1 MTGKIE
7 RVGFIGLGNMGGPM
21 ARNLTRAGV
30 SVAGFDINPAAL
42 ARAVKAGVNPADN
55 ASSAA
60 IGADALITMLPD
72 TPDAL
77 DCLIG
82 TGNALANMKPGGLV
96 LEMSTIAPS
105 ATDQIAA
112 AAHDAG
118 LTFVDA
124 PVGRAPAQA
133 ESGELLFM
141 VGGDGAALERAR
153 PLFDAMGTTVIHCGA
168 VGTGIRTKLVNNYL
182 SQSTCQLS
190 AEAVALGLKMGL
202 SLDKFLPVML
212 GSLATNQYLANYW
225 QSKVLAG
232 DIEPGFA
239 IRLSCKD
246 LGLAIE
252 MADQAGAS
260 VATGRAAR
268 DQVREAADHLA
279 DMDVS
284 ALLVAACAKAGV
296 EPPGT

>member
-1 MTGKIE
+1 MNGKIE
-7 RVGFIGLGNMGGPM
+7 KIGFIGLGNMGGGM
-21 ARNLTRAGV
+21 ARNLARAGF
-30 SVAGFDINPAAL
+30 SVAGFDIDAAAL
-42 ARAVKAGVNPADN
+42 ARAAEAGVVPADN
-55 ASSAA
+55 VSSAA
-60 IGADALITMLPD
+60 AGADAVITMLPD
-72 TPDAL
+72 SPDAL

-82 TGNALANMKPGGLV
+82 AGSALDTIKSGGLV
-96 LEMSTIAPS
+96 MEMSTIAPS

-112 AAHDAG
+112 AAIDAG
-118 LTFVDA
+118 LTFIDA

-141 VGGDGAALERAR
+141 VGADDNALERAR
-153 PLFDAMGTTVIHCGA
+153 PLFDAMGDTVIHCGA

-239 IRLSCKD
+239 IRLSHKD
-246 LGLAIE
+246 LSLAID

-268 DQVREAADHLA
+268 EQVREAAEHMA
-279 DMDVS
+279 DKDVS

-296 EPPGT
+296 AAP

>member
-1 MTGKIE
+1 
-7 RVGFIGLGNMGGPM
+7 
-21 ARNLTRAGV
+21 
-30 SVAGFDINPAAL
+30 
-42 ARAVKAGVNPADN
+42 
-55 ASSAA
+55 
-60 IGADALITMLPD
+60 MLPD

-77 DCLIG
+77 ACWTG
-82 TGNALANMKPGGLV
+82 TGNALAPMNPGGLV
-96 LEMSTIAPS
+96 MEMSTIAPS

-112 AAHDAG
+112 AASDAG
-118 LTFVDA
+118 MTFVDA
-124 PVGRAPAQA
+124 PVGRGPAQS

-141 VGGDGAALERAR
+141 VGADDAALERAR
-153 PLFDAMGTTVIHCGA
+153 PLFDAMGDTVIHCGA

-225 QSKVLAG
+225 QTKVLAG

-239 IRLSCKD
+239 IRLSHKD
-246 LGLAIE
+246 LSLAIE

-268 DQVREAADHLA
+268 EQVREASEKMADQ
-279 DMDVS
+279 DVS
-284 ALLVAACAKAGV
+284 ALLIAACAKSGV
-296 EPPGT
+296 AAP